1 MPNYRRLFVPGGT
14 YAFTVCLADRRAD
27 TLVRYIDNFR
37 DAWRDMKTRRPVETI
52 AACILPDHFHVI
64 WTLPEDDFDYPARFN
79 HLKGGFTR
87 RLPDELK
94 SDGRKRERGI
104 WQRRYWEH
112 LIRDERD
119 LAAHM
124 DYVHWNPVKHGY
136 VSDPADWPHSTWH
149 RYKDE
154 WNREWRSEAIEIG
167 EM

>member
-64 WTLPEDDFDYPARFN
+64 WTLPEGDFDYPARFN

-94 SDGRKRERGI
+94 SAYKMLKLNKNSCKKLKVDVK
-104 WQRRYWEH
+104 Q
-112 LIRDERD
+112 IR
-119 LAAHM
+119 
-124 DYVHWNPVKHGY
+124 V
-136 VSDPADWPHSTWH
+136 
-149 RYKDE
+149 
-154 WNREWRSEAIEIG
+154 
-167 EM
+167 